1 MKKPK
6 PSSLTSKPTVAD
18 VLRAVRDRGSDV
30 EDLRDAAH
38 EACHALEFFVP
49 DGEWD
54 RESIDAYCQAAIQ
67 KHKARARAFALR
79 SEIFARAVEQ
89 VVCADLGAKCPPVEM
104 CAMTACKEAI
114 AVDRVHYD
122 LPLFI
127 LGVKEAMK
135 TAQVRQMADRV
146 IALPRTEAK
155 HSGNLSL
162 PQCDLCGNHRRD
174 VRSVGKD
181 SNGDPDAPGACGTCV
196 DEHRLGNVWDREAA
210 TYVPA
215 GMAGGDWG

>member
-1 MKKPK
+1 MTFETLMSEPAA
-6 PSSLTSKPTVAD
+6 KPTAQD
-18 VLRAVRDRGSDV
+18 IIRAVRDRGSDV

-38 EACHALEFFVP
+38 EACHALEFSVP

-54 RESIDAYCQAAIQ
+54 RESIDSYCQAGIL
-67 KHKARARAFALR
+67 KNRRNARSFALR

-135 TAQVRQMADRV
+135 SKEVRVMADRV
-146 IALPRTEAK
+146 IALSRTEAK
-155 HSGNLSL
+155 HSDNLSL
-162 PQCDLCGNHRRD
+162 PQCDACGNRRRD
-174 VRSVGKD
+174 VRAYGRD
-181 SNGDPDAPGACGTCV
+181 GNGDPDAPCLCGSCV
-196 DEHRLGNVWDREAA
+196 EEGRDGNVWDRERQC
-210 TYVPA
+210 YRPDVLDGVPS
-215 GMAGGDWG
+215 